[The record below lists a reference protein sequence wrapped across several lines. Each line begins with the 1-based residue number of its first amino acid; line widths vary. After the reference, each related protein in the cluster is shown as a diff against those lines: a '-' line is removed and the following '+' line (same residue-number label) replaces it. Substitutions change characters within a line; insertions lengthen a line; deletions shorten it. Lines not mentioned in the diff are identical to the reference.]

1 MKPFAYQRAE
11 AAESAVATVVH
22 PGAAF
27 LAGGTNLVDL
37 MKLGV
42 TAPDLLIDVTGLPL
56 REIEARPDGGMRVGA
71 LTANSDLA
79 ADPVLRTRFPAV
91 ALALLSGA
99 SAQLRNRATI
109 GGNLLQRTRC
119 RYFVDVTKSCNKRR
133 PGAGCAALNG
143 EHTDLAIL
151 GAESGPGPAGR
162 ASTASAAS
170 TASTAPPKCI
180 ATNPSD
186 LAVALALVDARI
198 ELLTPDG
205 PADMSVHEFFRLPGD
220 RPERDTNLPPGA
232 LITAV
237 VLPATPIAR
246 MSTYRKVR
254 DRSSFSFAAGSV
266 AAALDVHDGTVRDV
280 RLAYG
285 AVAHRPW
292 RAYAAERLLRGLP
305 ATVDSFERAADE
317 ELAAAKPLR
326 DNAYKVPLI
335 RNLTVGVLRGMTE
348 ASW

>member
-1 MKPFAYQRAE
+1 VKPFAYQRAE
-11 AAESAVATVVH
+11 AADSAVATIARA
-22 PGAAF
+22 GAAY
-27 LAGGTNLVDL
+27 LAGGTNIVDL

-56 REIEARPDGGMRVGA
+56 REIEALPDGGIRVGA

-79 ADPVLRTRFPAV
+79 TDPALRTRFPAV

-133 PGAGCAALNG
+133 PGAGCAAREG

-151 GAESGPGPAGR
+151 GASER
-162 ASTASAAS
+162 
-170 TASTAPPKCI
+170 CI

-198 ELLTPDG
+198 ELLTEDG
-205 PADMSVHEFFRLPGD
+205 PANMSVHEFFRLPGD
-220 RPERDTNLPPGA
+220 RPERDTNLPQGA

-254 DRSSFSFAAGSV
+254 DRSSFAFAAGSV
-266 AAALDVHDGTVRDV
+266 AAALDVRNGIVQDV

-292 RAYAAERLLRGLP
+292 RAYAAERSLRGAP
-305 ATVDSFERAADE
+305 ATVDNFERAADE
-317 ELAAAKPLR
+317 ELTAAKPLR

>member
-1 MKPFAYQRAE
+1 MKPFEYQRAGGP
-11 AAESAVATVVH
+11 ASAVATMTH

-27 LAGGTNLVDL
+27 LAGGTNIIDL

-42 TAPDLLIDVTGLPL
+42 TAPDLLVDVSGLPL
-56 REIEARPDGGMRVGA
+56 RQIEPLPDGGIRAGA
-71 LTANSDLA
+71 LTANTDLA
-79 ADPVLRTRFPAV
+79 TDPVVRTRFPAV

-119 RYFVDVTKSCNKRR
+119 RYFADVTKACNKRR
-133 PGAGCAALNG
+133 PGTGCAARDG
-143 EHTDLAIL
+143 EHRDLAVL
-151 GAESGPGPAGR
+151 GGSPQ
-162 ASTASAAS
+162 
-170 TASTAPPKCI
+170 CV

-186 LAVALALVDARI
+186 LAVALALVDARV

-205 PADMSVHEFFRLPGD
+205 PADMSVHELFRLPGD
-220 RPERDTNLPPGA
+220 HPERDTNLPPGA

-246 MSTYRKVR
+246 LSTYRKVR
-254 DRSSFSFAAGSV
+254 DRSSFAFAAGSV
-266 AAALDVHDGTVRDV
+266 AAALDVRDGIVRDV
-280 RLAYG
+280 RLAFG

-292 RAYAAERLLRGLP
+292 RAYAAERMLRGAT
-305 ATVDSFERAADE
+305 ATVDNFERAADE
-317 ELAAAKPLR
+317 ELAAARPLR

>member
-1 MKPFAYQRAE
+1 MKPFAYQRVE
-11 AAESAVATVVH
+11 AADSAVATVARS
-22 PGAAF
+22 GAAF
-27 LAGGTNLVDL
+27 LAGGTNIVDL

-42 TAPDLLIDVTGLPL
+42 TAPELLVDVTGLPL
-56 REIEARPDGGMRVGA
+56 REIEALPDGGMRVGA

-143 EHTDLAIL
+143 EHRDLAVL
-151 GAESGPGPAGR
+151 GTGVG
-162 ASTASAAS
+162 TAQQ
-170 TASTAPPKCI
+170 PQCI

-186 LAVALALVDARI
+186 LAVALALVDARV
-198 ELLTPDG
+198 ELLTADG
-205 PADMSVHEFFRLPGD
+205 AASMSVHEFFRLPGD

-246 MSTYRKVR
+246 TSTYRKVR
-254 DRSSFSFAAGSV
+254 DRSSFAFAAGSV
-266 AAALDVHDGTVRDV
+266 AAALDVRDGMVQDV

-292 RAYAAERLLRGLP
+292 RAYVAERTLRGKP
-305 ATVDSFERAADE
+305 ATVDNFEQAADE

>member
-11 AAESAVATVVH
+11 AADSAVATVAR

-27 LAGGTNLVDL
+27 LAGGTNIVDL

-56 REIEARPDGGMRVGA
+56 RAIDALPDGGMRVGA

-119 RYFVDVTKSCNKRR
+119 RYFVDVTKPCNKRQ
-133 PGAGCAALNG
+133 PGAGCAALDG
-143 EHTDLAIL
+143 EHTDLAIMGT
-151 GAESGPGPAGR
+151 GAAG
-162 ASTASAAS
+162 TAAAGS
-170 TASTAPPKCI
+170 SVAAQCI

-186 LAVALALVDARI
+186 LAVALALVDARV
-198 ELLTPDG
+198 ELLTVDG

-246 MSTYRKVR
+246 TSTYRKVR
-254 DRSSFSFAAGSV
+254 DRSSFAFAAGSV
-266 AAALDVHDGTVRDV
+266 AAALDVRDGIVRDV

-292 RAYAAERLLRGLP
+292 RAYTAERMLRGEP
-305 ATVDSFERAADE
+305 ATVDSFARAADE

>member
-1 MKPFAYQRAE
+1 MKAFAYQRPG
-11 AAESAVATVVH
+11 AAGTAVATVAH
-22 PGAAF
+22 AGAAF

-42 TAPDLLIDVTGLPL
+42 AAPDLLVDVTGLPL
-56 REIEARPDGGMRVGA
+56 RQIEALPDGGMRVGA

-99 SAQLRNRATI
+99 SALLRNRATI

-119 RYFVDVTKSCNKRR
+119 RYFVDVTKACNKRQ
-133 PGAGCAALNG
+133 PGAGCDARDG
-143 EHTDLAIL
+143 EHRDLAVFGTQTPG
-151 GAESGPGPAGR
+151 GAPVP
-162 ASTASAAS
+162 
-170 TASTAPPKCI
+170 CV

-186 LAVALALVDARI
+186 LAVALVLLDARV

-205 PADMSVHEFFRLPGD
+205 TADMSVHELFRLPGD
-220 RPERDTNLPPGA
+220 RPDLDTNLPPGA

-237 VLPATPIAR
+237 VLPPAPIAR
-246 MSTYRKVR
+246 TSTYRKVR
-254 DRSSFSFAAGSV
+254 DRASFAFAAGSV
-266 AAALDVHDGTVRDV
+266 AAALDVADGTVRDV

-292 RAYAAERLLRGLP
+292 RAYAAERALRGAP

-317 ELAAAKPLR
+317 ELAAARPLR
-326 DNAYKVPLI
+326 DNGYKVPLI
-335 RNLTVGVLRGMTE
+335 RNLTVEVLRGMTE